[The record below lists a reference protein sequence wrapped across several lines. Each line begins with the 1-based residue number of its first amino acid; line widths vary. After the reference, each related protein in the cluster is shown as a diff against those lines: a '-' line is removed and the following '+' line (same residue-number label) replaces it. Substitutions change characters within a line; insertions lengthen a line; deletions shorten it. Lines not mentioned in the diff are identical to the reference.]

1 MSEILKLGDVAIGLN
16 GGGEFTGVAHDGTLS
31 GNGLTSSPLGV
42 IGGGGDTSQCL
53 PKSASADFIL
63 TSQSSQFITSTAGC
77 QPSGDYAFN
86 SSLSGYLPASA
97 SGDFITSTAG
107 LQPSGDYA
115 YNSALSSYLPKSES
129 GDFAPSGDYAYNSAL
144 SAYAYESSVSAWT
157 AKQDALTFGYSGSYI
172 SSINGSALVDMDT
185 YNVLTAI
192 SSVVANN
199 SATWNGIS
207 SLSGLTSISA
217 NKYTL
222 SAGAGISIT
231 NDTANNITIIATA

>member
-1 MSEILKLGDVAIGLN
+1 MSEILKIGDVAIGIN
-16 GGGEFTGVAHDGTLS
+16 GGSGFTGVAHDGTLS

-53 PKSASADFIL
+53 PKSASADFML

-77 QPSGDYAFN
+77 QPSGDYAYN
-86 SSLSGYLPASA
+86 SSLSAY
-97 SGDFITSTAG
+97 
-107 LQPSGDYA
+107 QPSGDYA
-115 YNSALSSYLPKSES
+115 FNSSLSSYLPKSAS

-157 AKQDALTFGYSGSYI
+157 AKQDALTFGYSSSYI
-172 SSINGSALVDMDT
+172 SSINGSALVDLDT